1 MRTRDLAALAALFAS
16 ALARAGSAHV
26 VVIDAMEFT
35 PRTLEVRA
43 GDRITWKNKDPFPHT
58 VASTGPG
65 FASPEIGSGKSWT
78 MVVRTQGEA
87 DYTCTLHPT
96 MKGRLVVRPAG
107 AMAAPPT
114 VPRRPPRPR
123 SSS

>member
-1 MRTRDLAALAALFAS
+1 MRTRHLAALAAVFAS

-43 GDRITWKNKDPFPHT
+43 GDRVTWKNRDPFPHT
-58 VASTGPG
+58 VASATAG
-65 FASPEIGSGKSWT
+65 FTSPEIGTGKSWS
-78 MVVRTQGEA
+78 MVVRSQRDA
-87 DYTCTLHPT
+87 DYICTLHPT
-96 MKGRLVVRPAG
+96 MKGRLVVRTAPAK
-107 AMAAPPT
+107 APG
-114 VPRRPPRPR
+114 RPPRSG

>member
-43 GDRITWKNKDPFPHT
+43 GDRITWNNRDPFPHT
-58 VASTGPG
+58 VASTAAG

-78 MVVRTQGEA
+78 MVVRSKGDA
-87 DYTCTLHPT
+87 DYVCTLHPT
-96 MKGRLVVRPAG
+96 MKGRLLIMPAG
-107 AMAAPPT
+107 AKAAAATAP
-114 VPRRPPRPR
+114 VRPRR
-123 SSS
+123 